1 MTFGL
6 SFLDILAILGIL
18 GGLITAYTALN
29 VRIASIE
36 VRTKQL
42 ESNLTI
48 SVDDQE
54 TLRKENRED
63 HKALMDKMDKVI
75 SKI

>member
-1 MTFGL
+1 MTIGL
-6 SFLDILAILGIL
+6 SFIEILAIIGIL

-36 VRTKQL
+36 VRTTQL
-42 ESNLTI
+42 ETSLTVT
-48 SVDDQE
+48 VDDQE

-63 HKALMDKMDKVI
+63 HKALMEKMDKVI

>member
-1 MTFGL
+1 MEV
-6 SFLDILAILGIL
+6 LAILGIL

-63 HKALMDKMDKVI
+63 HKALMDKMDKLINKV
-75 SKI
+75 

>member
-6 SFLDILAILGIL
+6 SFLEILAILGIL